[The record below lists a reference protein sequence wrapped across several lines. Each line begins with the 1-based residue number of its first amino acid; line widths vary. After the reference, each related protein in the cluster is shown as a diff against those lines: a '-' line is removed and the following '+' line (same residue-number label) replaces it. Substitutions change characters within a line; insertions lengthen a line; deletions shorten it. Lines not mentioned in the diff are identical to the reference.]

1 MDKSIFDRPENFT
14 NRELSWLEFNQRIL
28 GEARDRK
35 NPLFER
41 MKFLSITASNLD
53 EFFMVRIAS
62 LKDMVNAGYKKKDIA
77 GMTPQEQLGAL
88 NEKTHAFCEK
98 QYTTYNRSLLPKLSE
113 AGLEIVTFNSLS
125 EKEEEFLEEYFHK
138 NVYPVLTPMAIDSS
152 RPFPLIQNKTL
163 NIAALIKSRGE
174 DKKEKKDY
182 DIATVQVP
190 SVLPRVIVLPQKD
203 GGKRKCRVIL
213 LENVI
218 EHYLD
223 VLFLNHEII
232 CSAPYRIMRNAD
244 LSIDED
250 DAEDLL
256 KEIEKQAAKRDLEMP
271 VLIQVNIAKE
281 ESKHGFEVE
290 EIDEVF
296 SNLKD
301 YPHVKVR
308 GLMMMAP
315 HIESSETEKYFK
327 MTQEL
332 LQRLQKEYPMY
343 QLDQLSMGM
352 SNDYHEAL
360 NHGSTMIRVGSAL
373 FK

>member
-1 MDKSIFDRPENFT
+1 MIVNEEAVKKILEEVKPAKLVAATKYVDVKEIEKLEKLGVTCFGEN
-14 NRELSWLEFNQRIL
+14 RVQ
-28 GEARDRK
+28 A
-35 NPLFER
+35 
-41 MKFLSITASNLD
+41 
-53 EFFMVRIAS
+53 
-62 LKDMVNAGYKKKDIA
+62 
-77 GMTPQEQLGAL
+77 
-88 NEKTHAFCEK
+88 
-98 QYTTYNRSLLPKLSE
+98 
-113 AGLEIVTFNSLS
+113 
-125 EKEEEFLEEYFHK
+125 FLEKYENYHGNGEFQFIGTLQPNK
-138 NVYPVLTPMAIDSS
+138 VKYIIDKVT
-152 RPFPLIQNKTL
+152 LIH
-163 NIAALIKSRGE
+163 AVDRFS
-174 DKKEKKDY
+174 
-182 DIATVQVP
+182 
-190 SVLPRVIVLPQKD
+190 
-203 GGKRKCRVIL
+203 
-213 LENVI
+213 
-218 EHYLD
+218 
-223 VLFLNHEII
+223 
-232 CSAPYRIMRNAD
+232 
-244 LSIDED
+244 
-250 DAEDLL
+250 LL

-332 LQRLQKEYPMY
+332 LQRLQKDYPMY

-360 NHGSTMIRVGSAL
+360 NHGSTMIRIGSAL

>member
-1 MDKSIFDRPENFT
+1 MIVNEEAVKKILEEVKPAKLVAATKYVDVKEIEKLEKLGVTCFGEN
-14 NRELSWLEFNQRIL
+14 RVQ
-28 GEARDRK
+28 A
-35 NPLFER
+35 
-41 MKFLSITASNLD
+41 
-53 EFFMVRIAS
+53 
-62 LKDMVNAGYKKKDIA
+62 
-77 GMTPQEQLGAL
+77 
-88 NEKTHAFCEK
+88 
-98 QYTTYNRSLLPKLSE
+98 
-113 AGLEIVTFNSLS
+113 
-125 EKEEEFLEEYFHK
+125 FLEKYENYHGNGEFQFIGTLQPNK
-138 NVYPVLTPMAIDSS
+138 VKYIIDKVT
-152 RPFPLIQNKTL
+152 LIH
-163 NIAALIKSRGE
+163 AVDRYS
-174 DKKEKKDY
+174 
-182 DIATVQVP
+182 
-190 SVLPRVIVLPQKD
+190 
-203 GGKRKCRVIL
+203 
-213 LENVI
+213 
-218 EHYLD
+218 
-223 VLFLNHEII
+223 
-232 CSAPYRIMRNAD
+232 
-244 LSIDED
+244 
-250 DAEDLL
+250 LL

-352 SNDYHEAL
+352 SNDYNEAL
-360 NHGSTMIRVGSAL
+360 NHGSTMIRIGSAL

>member
-1 MDKSIFDRPENFT
+1 MIVNEEAVKKILEEVKPAKLVAATKYVDVKEIEKLEKLGVTCFGEN
-14 NRELSWLEFNQRIL
+14 RVQ
-28 GEARDRK
+28 A
-35 NPLFER
+35 
-41 MKFLSITASNLD
+41 
-53 EFFMVRIAS
+53 
-62 LKDMVNAGYKKKDIA
+62 
-77 GMTPQEQLGAL
+77 
-88 NEKTHAFCEK
+88 
-98 QYTTYNRSLLPKLSE
+98 
-113 AGLEIVTFNSLS
+113 
-125 EKEEEFLEEYFHK
+125 FLEKYENYHGNGEFQFIGTLQPNK
-138 NVYPVLTPMAIDSS
+138 VKYIIDKVT
-152 RPFPLIQNKTL
+152 LIH
-163 NIAALIKSRGE
+163 AVDRYS
-174 DKKEKKDY
+174 
-182 DIATVQVP
+182 
-190 SVLPRVIVLPQKD
+190 
-203 GGKRKCRVIL
+203 
-213 LENVI
+213 
-218 EHYLD
+218 
-223 VLFLNHEII
+223 
-232 CSAPYRIMRNAD
+232 
-244 LSIDED
+244 
-250 DAEDLL
+250 LL

-332 LQRLQKEYPMY
+332 LQRLQKKYPMY

-360 NHGSTMIRVGSAL
+360 NHGSTMIRIGSAL

>member
-1 MDKSIFDRPENFT
+1 MIVNEEAVKQILEEVKPAKLVAATKYVDVKEIEKLEKLGVTCFGEN
-14 NRELSWLEFNQRIL
+14 RVQ
-28 GEARDRK
+28 A
-35 NPLFER
+35 
-41 MKFLSITASNLD
+41 
-53 EFFMVRIAS
+53 
-62 LKDMVNAGYKKKDIA
+62 
-77 GMTPQEQLGAL
+77 
-88 NEKTHAFCEK
+88 
-98 QYTTYNRSLLPKLSE
+98 
-113 AGLEIVTFNSLS
+113 
-125 EKEEEFLEEYFHK
+125 FLEKYENYHGNGEFQFIGTLQPNK
-138 NVYPVLTPMAIDSS
+138 VKYIIDKVT
-152 RPFPLIQNKTL
+152 LIH
-163 NIAALIKSRGE
+163 AVDRYS
-174 DKKEKKDY
+174 
-182 DIATVQVP
+182 
-190 SVLPRVIVLPQKD
+190 
-203 GGKRKCRVIL
+203 
-213 LENVI
+213 
-218 EHYLD
+218 
-223 VLFLNHEII
+223 
-232 CSAPYRIMRNAD
+232 
-244 LSIDED
+244 
-250 DAEDLL
+250 LL

-360 NHGSTMIRVGSAL
+360 NHGSTMIRIGSAL

>member
-1 MDKSIFDRPENFT
+1 MIVNEEPVKKILEEVKPAKLVAATKYVDVKEIEKLEKLGVTCFGEN
-14 NRELSWLEFNQRIL
+14 RVQ
-28 GEARDRK
+28 A
-35 NPLFER
+35 
-41 MKFLSITASNLD
+41 
-53 EFFMVRIAS
+53 
-62 LKDMVNAGYKKKDIA
+62 
-77 GMTPQEQLGAL
+77 
-88 NEKTHAFCEK
+88 
-98 QYTTYNRSLLPKLSE
+98 
-113 AGLEIVTFNSLS
+113 
-125 EKEEEFLEEYFHK
+125 FLEKYENYHGNGEFQFIGTLQPNK
-138 NVYPVLTPMAIDSS
+138 VKYIIDKVT
-152 RPFPLIQNKTL
+152 LIH
-163 NIAALIKSRGE
+163 AVDRYS
-174 DKKEKKDY
+174 
-182 DIATVQVP
+182 
-190 SVLPRVIVLPQKD
+190 
-203 GGKRKCRVIL
+203 
-213 LENVI
+213 
-218 EHYLD
+218 
-223 VLFLNHEII
+223 
-232 CSAPYRIMRNAD
+232 
-244 LSIDED
+244 
-250 DAEDLL
+250 LL

-360 NHGSTMIRVGSAL
+360 NHGSTMIRIGSAL

>member
-1 MDKSIFDRPENFT
+1 MIVNEEAVKKILEEVKPAKLVAATKYVDVKEIEKLEKLGVTCFGEN
-14 NRELSWLEFNQRIL
+14 RVQ
-28 GEARDRK
+28 A
-35 NPLFER
+35 
-41 MKFLSITASNLD
+41 
-53 EFFMVRIAS
+53 
-62 LKDMVNAGYKKKDIA
+62 
-77 GMTPQEQLGAL
+77 
-88 NEKTHAFCEK
+88 
-98 QYTTYNRSLLPKLSE
+98 
-113 AGLEIVTFNSLS
+113 
-125 EKEEEFLEEYFHK
+125 FLEKYENYHGNGEFQFIGTLQPNK
-138 NVYPVLTPMAIDSS
+138 VKYIIDKVT
-152 RPFPLIQNKTL
+152 LIH
-163 NIAALIKSRGE
+163 AVDRYS
-174 DKKEKKDY
+174 
-182 DIATVQVP
+182 
-190 SVLPRVIVLPQKD
+190 
-203 GGKRKCRVIL
+203 
-213 LENVI
+213 
-218 EHYLD
+218 
-223 VLFLNHEII
+223 
-232 CSAPYRIMRNAD
+232 
-244 LSIDED
+244 
-250 DAEDLL
+250 LL

-332 LQRLQKEYPMY
+332 LQRLQKEYPLY

-360 NHGSTMIRVGSAL
+360 NHGSTMIRIGSAL

>member
-1 MDKSIFDRPENFT
+1 MIVNEEAVKKILEEVKPAKLVAATKYVDVHEIEKLEELGVTCFGEN
-14 NRELSWLEFNQRIL
+14 RVQ
-28 GEARDRK
+28 A
-35 NPLFER
+35 
-41 MKFLSITASNLD
+41 
-53 EFFMVRIAS
+53 
-62 LKDMVNAGYKKKDIA
+62 
-77 GMTPQEQLGAL
+77 
-88 NEKTHAFCEK
+88 
-98 QYTTYNRSLLPKLSE
+98 
-113 AGLEIVTFNSLS
+113 
-125 EKEEEFLEEYFHK
+125 FLEKYENYHGNGEFQFIGTLQPNK
-138 NVYPVLTPMAIDSS
+138 VKYIIDKVT
-152 RPFPLIQNKTL
+152 LIH
-163 NIAALIKSRGE
+163 AVDRYS
-174 DKKEKKDY
+174 
-182 DIATVQVP
+182 
-190 SVLPRVIVLPQKD
+190 
-203 GGKRKCRVIL
+203 
-213 LENVI
+213 
-218 EHYLD
+218 
-223 VLFLNHEII
+223 
-232 CSAPYRIMRNAD
+232 
-244 LSIDED
+244 
-250 DAEDLL
+250 LL

-360 NHGSTMIRVGSAL
+360 NHGSTMIRIGSAL

>member
-1 MDKSIFDRPENFT
+1 MIVNEEAVKKILEEVKPAKLVAATKYVDVKEIEKLEKLGVTCFGEN
-14 NRELSWLEFNQRIL
+14 RVQ
-28 GEARDRK
+28 A
-35 NPLFER
+35 
-41 MKFLSITASNLD
+41 
-53 EFFMVRIAS
+53 
-62 LKDMVNAGYKKKDIA
+62 
-77 GMTPQEQLGAL
+77 
-88 NEKTHAFCEK
+88 
-98 QYTTYNRSLLPKLSE
+98 
-113 AGLEIVTFNSLS
+113 
-125 EKEEEFLEEYFHK
+125 FLEKYENYHGNGEFIGTLQPNK
-138 NVYPVLTPMAIDSS
+138 VKYIIDKVT
-152 RPFPLIQNKTL
+152 LIH
-163 NIAALIKSRGE
+163 AVDRYS
-174 DKKEKKDY
+174 
-182 DIATVQVP
+182 
-190 SVLPRVIVLPQKD
+190 
-203 GGKRKCRVIL
+203 
-213 LENVI
+213 
-218 EHYLD
+218 
-223 VLFLNHEII
+223 
-232 CSAPYRIMRNAD
+232 
-244 LSIDED
+244 
-250 DAEDLL
+250 LL

-360 NHGSTMIRVGSAL
+360 NHGSTMIRIGSAL

>member
-1 MDKSIFDRPENFT
+1 MIVNE
-14 NRELSWLEFNQRIL
+14 
-28 GEARDRK
+28 EA
-35 NPLFER
+35 
-41 MKFLSITASNLD
+41 
-53 EFFMVRIAS
+53 V
-62 LKDMVNAGYKKKDIA
+62 KKI
-77 GMTPQEQLGAL
+77 
-88 NEKTHAFCEK
+88 
-98 QYTTYNRSLLPKLSE
+98 
-113 AGLEIVTFNSLS
+113 
-125 EKEEEFLEEYFHK
+125 LEEVK
-138 NVYPVLTPMAIDSS
+138 PAKLV
-152 RPFPLIQNKTL
+152 
-163 NIAALIKSRGE
+163 AATK
-174 DKKEKKDY
+174 Y
-182 DIATVQVP
+182 V
-190 SVLPRVIVLPQKD
+190 
-203 GGKRKCRVIL
+203 
-213 LENVI
+213 
-218 EHYLD
+218 D
-223 VLFLNHEII
+223 V
-232 CSAPYRIMRNAD
+232 
-244 LSIDED
+244 
-250 DAEDLL
+250 
-256 KEIEKQAAKRDLEMP
+256 KEIEKLEKLGVTCFGENRVQAFLEKYENYHGNGEFQFIGTLQPNKVKYIIDKVTLIHAVDRYSLLKKIKKQAAKRDLEMP

-360 NHGSTMIRVGSAL
+360 NHGSTMIRIGSAL